1 MKAKLKIFSIDLRP
15 NNQKRQ
21 TDCQS
26 DDFISLE
33 SIILKIQLGDCES
46 SFDLK
51 SLHFLKLKTD
61 SQERTAFLN
70 YKIKVKNFHKEG
82 KVIISWQDK
91 SYEIERNKNYITLD
105 TDCLSFTFYYEL
117 FIDEIDVNDET
128 STKKASI
135 LIENKEKKYQ
145 KQSTPNENKEENYQK
160 PYIPIKKQQIHSF
173 LEDNDI
179 ENILPKVDF

>member
-1 MKAKLKIFSIDLRP
+1 MAELKINYIYLRP

-21 TDCQS
+21 TDNQKNQTDIQS
-26 DDFISLE
+26 DDFIPKSCRYLE
-33 SIILKIQLGDCES
+33 IQLGDCKS

-51 SLHFLKLKTD
+51 SFHFKIEEYSHSK
-61 SQERTAFLN
+61 SAVLN
-70 YKIKVKNFHKEG
+70 HTIKVKNFHEND
-82 KVIISWQDK
+82 KVTMFWQDTP
-91 SYEIERNKNYITLD
+91 YEIERSKNIIALN
-105 TDCLSFTFYYEL
+105 TDCLSLIFRYNL
-117 FIDEIDVNDET
+117 SIDEIDVNDET

-135 LIENKEKKYQ
+135 PIENKEEK
-145 KQSTPNENKEENYQK
+145 YQK